1 MNANG
6 SSILVSGRL
15 YLELAVEQARDRH
28 GHDRPA
34 QWHHAGNGG
43 HMAAA
48 AARLGASV
56 ALFTQVGL
64 TAHDDD
70 MLRTLTGDGVDVSR
84 VIRRVARTTSR
95 HVHAEQHGTLQ
106 PTTLSLPSHCGL
118 TEPDV
123 DAAEPLLLSH
133 QWLLAEAML
142 PLAFLERLVESAG
155 AYGMHTAL
163 CVAHLPEE
171 HLPRRLWD
179 KLDYLVINQSSL
191 EMLARKAHWPAQV
204 LPDPVAV
211 CRMFPALRGLVL
223 LRGTHELQVA
233 DAHRAVCLPLTQ
245 DDSVAAR
252 GMGAVAA
259 AALVVALSEGRPLA
273 NAGRLAHAAVRFYL
287 AHDGTRAALPFKK
300 ELDWRDLSSATP
312 TQGAV

>member
-28 GHDRPA
+28 RHERPA

-70 MLRTLTGDGVDVSR
+70 MLHTLAGDGVDVSC
-84 VIRRVARTTSR
+84 VIRRAAQTTSR
-95 HVHAEQHGTLQ
+95 HVHAEQHGAQQT
-106 PTTLSLPSHCGL
+106 TTLSLPSHCGL
-118 TEPDV
+118 TEHDV
-123 DAAEPLLLSH
+123 DAADPLLLAH
-133 QWLLAEAML
+133 QWLLAEPML
-142 PLAFLERLVESAG
+142 PPAFLDRLIESAG
-155 AYGMHTAL
+155 TYGMHTAL
-163 CVAHLPEE
+163 CVVHLPEQR
-171 HLPRRLWD
+171 LPRRLWD

-191 EMLARKAHWPAQV
+191 EALARKAHWPAQV

-223 LRGTHELQVA
+223 LRGAHEMQVA
-233 DAHRAVCLPLTQ
+233 DAQRAVCLPLTQ
-245 DDSVAAR
+245 DEDVYAR

-259 AALVVALSEGRPLA
+259 AALVVALAEGRTLA
-273 NAGRLAHAAVRFYL
+273 HAGRLAHAAVRFYL
-287 AHDGTRAALPFKK
+287 AHDGTRAAMPFKK
-300 ELDWRDLSSATP
+300 ELDWRDP
-312 TQGAV
+312 TTTNGAQGAV

>member
-6 SSILVSGRL
+6 NSILVSGRL

-28 GHDRPA
+28 NHDRPA
-34 QWHHAGNGG
+34 QWHHAGAGG

-70 MLRTLTGDGVDVSR
+70 MLHTLAGDGVDISC
-84 VIRRVARTTSR
+84 VIRRAAQTTSR
-95 HVHAEQHGTLQ
+95 HVHAEQHGALQ
-106 PTTLSLPSHCGL
+106 PTALSLPSHCGL
-118 TEPDV
+118 TEHDV
-123 DAAEPLLLSH
+123 DAAAPLLLTH
-133 QWLLAEAML
+133 QWLLAEPML
-142 PLAFLERLVESAG
+142 PPAFLEHLIESAG
-155 AYGMHTAL
+155 TYGMHTAL
-163 CVAHLPEE
+163 CVTRLPEQ

-179 KLDYLVINQSSL
+179 KLDYLVLNQSSL
-191 EMLARKAHWPAQV
+191 EALARKAHWPARV

-233 DAHRAVCLPLTQ
+233 DAQRAVCLPLAQ
-245 DDSVAAR
+245 DGDVYAR

-273 NAGRLAHAAVRFYL
+273 SAGRLAHAAVRFYL
-287 AHDGTRAALPFKK
+287 AHDGTRAAMPFKK
-300 ELDWRDLSSATP
+300 ELDWRAVSHTKLA
-312 TQGAV
+312 QGVL